1 MSGMVRQETDVTLRR
16 CTECHGYAYGGGPAC
31 TVCRDLVDG
40 LVEGA
45 WTAFLRQWDT
55 VAGGDQERALAE
67 MVAAEPHRHD
77 WRIVDAALDRLGC
90 PDCGGRL
97 ARGPAG
103 CPACDL
109 AHGFRYAA
117 VETDRPGVPPGN
129 EHAIRVNVSVVRR
142 PQVTSESEVLVRRLL
157 LPLLLA
163 GFLPTTQEAQR
174 VSALV
179 KKSPPGRRAQLVE
192 QAVEALAE
200 EFSRTRRAA
209 RAAASSPTSPDTPA
223 ATRHRSARGRPR

>member
-1 MSGMVRQETDVTLRR
+1 MVRQETDVTLRR
-16 CTECHGYAYGGGPAC
+16 CTQCRGYAYGGAPGCA
-31 TVCRDLVDG
+31 VCRDLVDSI
-40 LVEGA
+40 VEGEWA
-45 WTAFLRQWDT
+45 TFLRQWDT
-55 VAGGDQERALAE
+55 VAGGDQERMLAE

-77 WRIVDAALDRLGC
+77 WRIVDAALDRLVC

-117 VETDRPGVPPGN
+117 IERDRPGVPPGN

-163 GFLPTTQEAQR
+163 GFLPTTEEAQR
-174 VSALV
+174 MSALV
-179 KKSPPGRRAQLVE
+179 KKSPPGRRARSVE
-192 QAVEALAE
+192 LAVETLAE
-200 EFSRTRRAA
+200 GFSRTRRAA
-209 RAAASSPTSPDTPA
+209 RAAASSPTSPDMPA
-223 ATRHRSARGRPR
+223 ATRHRSGRGRPR